1 MEAVGT
7 AVGDEMR
14 EELEESDEIP
24 QVRLRVADRPPSRAA
39 VEQHNRLHMPY
50 RSWCPVCVAAK
61 AVDMK
66 HGGKVHADED
76 LSARS
81 EMVLDYCFFR
91 EVAGGPSVT
100 TLVGRDRRAGLYLAH
115 VVPFK
120 GSAPEWLAAQLVRDI
135 KKAGY
140 FGLLTLKSDQEPAI
154 RDVLAEVAKSRGRP
168 GPS

>member
-76 LSARS
+76 SLLGARRFSTTASSARWQGA
-81 EMVLDYCFFR
+81 LR
-91 EVAGGPSVT
+91 
-100 TLVGRDRRAGLYLAH
+100 
-115 VVPFK
+115 
-120 GSAPEWLAAQLVRDI
+120 
-135 KKAGY
+135 
-140 FGLLTLKSDQEPAI
+140 
-154 RDVLAEVAKSRGRP
+154 
-168 GPS
+168 